1 MPDTREE
8 DVLKEYIFSASQC
21 PQGICLTDEFVL
33 ITSYS
38 TEDDCMGE
46 LMVFDRET
54 GEYMVTL
61 GMDENSHLG
70 GIAFD
75 GDNVWVCNS
84 YENCVERISYD
95 FIELMAY
102 QNTGDVVD
110 ARDVVEEFPVKIR
123 LPVLPG
129 MAEDCGLQRIH
140 FW

>member
-1 MPDTREE
+1 MKLIFRHAGYPGGGC
-8 DVLKEYIFSASQC
+8 VKKYIFSASQC

-70 GIAFD
+70 ELRLTVTMYGCAIPMKT
-75 GDNVWVCNS
+75 VWSGSPTILLN
-84 YENCVERISYD
+84 
-95 FIELMAY
+95 
-102 QNTGDVVD
+102 
-110 ARDVVEEFPVKIR
+110 
-123 LPVLPG
+123 
-129 MAEDCGLQRIH
+129 
-140 FW
+140 